1 MNGMKRTVTNSDDKT
16 AVCGVERS
24 SAVTTATVA
33 DLNGRTA
40 SAR

>member
-1 MNGMKRTVTNSDDKT
+1 MNGMNRTVTDSDGKT
-16 AVCGVERS
+16 AVCGIERG

-33 DLNGRTA
+33 NRNGRTA

>member
-1 MNGMKRTVTNSDDKT
+1 MNGVNRTVTDSDGKT
-16 AVCGVERS
+16 AACGVERS

>member
-1 MNGMKRTVTNSDDKT
+1 MSGMARTVTDSDGKT

-33 DLNGRTA
+33 NLNGRTA